1 MKRKR
6 KAKIVATLGPA
17 SATRGAPAPLVG
29 HRIHT
34 SPIRNAFHG
43 VARRAGSRATPRCEG
58 WPRRR
63 EIECPRPALSS
74 ALTSCAFVSF
84 VVKAM
89 PQQTTPRYT
98 NQYAFRRSDAAA
110 NRDFE
115 PGFEGPT
122 GVGASI
128 SMFCASLHLFLPVTA
143 NYLPVMAKSSPC
155 YRPVPRAPPI
165 FLKALLLKLI
175 FLQKPVRR
183 PPILPVSCLL
193 SGSIRENRGAKPLFN
208 PGFDQAQR
216 RLPLRSH
223 VQSSSRHR
231 RLARHRPRLRPARRQ
246 GRSASTIAPTPTR
259 RTRSSTQSQRRAG
272 ARSRSRATSP
282 TRPTSSPFSTRRRTR
297 WGG

>member
-1 MKRKR
+1 IRSGGPE
-6 KAKIVATLGPA
+6 KAAA
-17 SATRGAPAPLVG
+17 SQQSFHALAKNF
-29 HRIHT
+29 
-34 SPIRNAFHG
+34 SAFHG

-175 FLQKPVRR
+175 FLQKPGRR
-183 PPILPVSCLL
+183 PPILPVFCLL

-208 PGFDQAQR
+208 PGLILPSSLPSKLGWSPGDLRCVNALAHRGGGNPFPASFPPSEAPHDQD
-216 RLPLRSH
+216 
-223 VQSSSRHR
+223 
-231 RLARHRPRLRPARRQ
+231 
-246 GRSASTIAPTPTR
+246 
-259 RTRSSTQSQRRAG
+259 
-272 ARSRSRATSP
+272 ARSRRSRA
-282 TRPTSSPFSTRRRTR
+282 RPSHQDRRGSSPYRA
-297 WGG
+297 